1 MSTQSPSPE
10 MPEAPQAFQPDP
22 APQPAPAPAPQA
34 APAPSA
40 AYGTPNAPMG
50 QMPHIPQM
58 PQLPS
63 RTGGIISL
71 VCGLATMLILAPIAF
86 VLAAAIGSAA
96 SLSTQPD
103 LSPDLLVTSVA
114 VGEQLTVDS
123 TGLVTLETSFDN
135 PTLPQSCQLESATET
150 YPLISDTSNG
160 TLNFNGFGIPEGT
173 YTLTCSPASTTGNV
187 YFQQFQVGSL
197 LSIFGGGLL
206 IGLIAG
212 TVVGFIGLV
221 LTIFGIVR
229 IVRVNKRRRELMS
242 HAGF

>member
-1 MSTQSPSPE
+1 MSTQSPFPE
-10 MPEAPQAFQPDP
+10 MPEAPQTFQPGPAPEPTSAPQP
-22 APQPAPAPAPQA
+22 APQPAPSAP
-34 APAPSA
+34 
-40 AYGTPNAPMG
+40 YGTPNAPMG

-63 RTGGIISL
+63 RTGGTIAL
-71 VCGLATMLILAPIAF
+71 VFGLVTMLILAPIAF
-86 VLAAAIGSAA
+86 AVAAAIGSAA
-96 SLSTQPD
+96 SISAQPNF
-103 LSPDLLVTSVA
+103 SPDLLVSSVA
-114 VGEQLTVDS
+114 VGEQVTVDS
-123 TGLVTLETSFDN
+123 TGLVALEASLDN
-135 PTLPQSCQLESATET
+135 PILPQSCQLESPTET

-173 YTLTCSPASTTGNV
+173 YTLTCSPASTTGTV
-187 YFQQFQVGSL
+187 YFQQFQVGSV

-212 TVVGFIGLV
+212 TVVGFIGLA

-229 IVRVNKRRRELMS
+229 IVKVNKRRRELMS